1 MPAPISGS
9 MSFSDLYPTGAPG
22 SRQGVALPPDEQQA
36 SGKVGSDAGKG
47 PAMSWLGMVLALVL
61 LRLAI
66 RAKGG

>member
-9 MSFSDLYPTGAPG
+9 ISIADLYPSGSPG
-22 SRQGVALPPDEQQA
+22 TRGPALPPDEQAA

-47 PAMSWLGMVLALVL
+47 PAVSWLGMVLALVL